1 MLFYKKNMILNARI
15 RNNKNEI
22 LLITVF
28 QCSGRET
35 FDSLIKYVEDD
46 TGYTN
51 LIALNTLYFPNKM
64 EKSIIELGYKDY
76 SYVDFIYYDY
86 SSKGG

>member
-1 MLFYKKNMILNARI
+1 MILHARI
-15 RNNKNEI
+15 RNNRNVI
-22 LLITVF
+22 ILITVF

-51 LIALNTLYFPNKM
+51 LIALNTEYFPYKM
-64 EKSIIELGYKDY
+64 KRLTIEQMKKSIIEHGYKDK
-76 SYVDFIYYDY
+76 SYVDFMYYD
-86 SSKGG
+86 